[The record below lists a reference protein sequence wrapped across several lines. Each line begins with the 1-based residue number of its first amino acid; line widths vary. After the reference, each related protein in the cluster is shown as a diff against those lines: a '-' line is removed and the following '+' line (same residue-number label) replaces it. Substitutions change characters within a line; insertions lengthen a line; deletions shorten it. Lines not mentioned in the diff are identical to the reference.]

1 MRRFSPSLM
10 RYKKGR
16 ASSAALSVSSIF
28 DLPSSIYLVF
38 ATLLLWRAAL
48 FGWISPFRAARS
60 SSLVAAFFASG
71 VEPATLAFLTA
82 VRNAARCAR
91 LRTAA
96 ARDLRMFFLADAILG
111 TKRSLDLGLFGGR
124 RSSSDHPA
132 ATTQTRPRNA
142 RARAWRVGVREAKVK
157 A

>member
-1 MRRFSPSLM
+1 MEDGRSKMDGNGKGPRSMRGP
-10 RYKKGR
+10 
-16 ASSAALSVSSIF
+16 LSCRLTLRSSIF
-28 DLPSSIYLVF
+28 DRCCYFVF

-60 SSLVAAFFASG
+60 SSLVAAFLASG
-71 VEPATLAFLTA
+71 VEPAALAFLTA

-96 ARDLRMFFLADAILG
+96 ARDLRMFFLAEAILG
-111 TKRSLDLGLFGGR
+111 TKRSLDLGLICGR
-124 RSSSDHPA
+124 RSAGRHPA

-142 RARAWRVGVREAKVK
+142 RARAWRVGG
-157 A
+157 